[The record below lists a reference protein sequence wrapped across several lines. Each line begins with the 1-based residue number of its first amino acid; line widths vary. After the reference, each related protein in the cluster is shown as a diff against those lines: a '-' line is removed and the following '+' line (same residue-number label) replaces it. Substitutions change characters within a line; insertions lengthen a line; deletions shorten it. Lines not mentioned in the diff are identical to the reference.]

1 MADDGQV
8 RIGIYVDQ
16 TSVKQSMDE
25 AVSTV
30 KQGTQEMSTAADKA
44 GKDIGNAVSKGF
56 DPSKL
61 QQQFKSV
68 QAQVAGFAKTIAAS
82 AASLG
87 VWVMTTAKYA
97 DRIDEQSQLLGLSA
111 KGYQE
116 LEFAA
121 DRAGLKME
129 TFRTVMQKLNV
140 AVASGGESLAELGVN
155 IYDVNGQLK
164 TQEQLLFETL
174 TALSEMPDSVEKT
187 SIGIKVLG
195 ESFQKMTPL
204 LNTGAGGFNNLRK
217 TFEELGIAIDSKTLG
232 AFADFM
238 DTVGDLGYVIKKT
251 FVNTIKDSIPQ
262 LTKLA
267 DEIKASLQ
275 PGGDLY
281 NMFERLAQIIT
292 AFVTDVVPP
301 LLDFF
306 AWIIDNAH
314 AVATGIT
321 LIVVALKALSG
332 NWIGAIVSGLTGLV
346 FMMATLE
353 DQSVDTKKALED
365 LKKVGLTTTNGSGKS
380 SQAYKDLAAAKAD
393 LEYKKRELKAQ
404 QDLVAAYER
413 GEDPIRG
420 MSMSLEEGSKKAIEA
435 RAALKDY
442 EDAVKSAELAV
453 VALES
458 ANKKTASAVGEA
470 NKGLLETK
478 LEALNAD
485 TGDFASGWDGILE
498 AADAVKLKFAEL
510 GQNFKSQFA
519 DIVVQGLLSM
529 TEGFDSFGQ
538 ALVNGQ
544 NPLKALAQTMITT
557 IADMISALGNLMYV
571 RAFADYPNIDYS
583 QLAYGTTFKVLAGVI
598 KALASKIQGSYAEGG
613 IIGGA
618 SYSGDRLL
626 ARVNSGEMILNTAQ
640 QRRLFDI
647 ANGASTQGRVS
658 SNIQIINNAG
668 ADVSAEQSLDGR
680 SIRIMVEKITE
691 NMLKGAKGSRLMG
704 NTFGIRQLGRR

>member
-30 KQGTQEMSTAADKA
+30 KQGTQEMSDAADKA

-68 QAQVAGFAKTIAAS
+68 QAQVAGFAKAIAAS

-97 DRIDEQSQLLGLSA
+97 DRIDEQAQVLGLSTKA
-111 KGYQE
+111 YQE
-116 LEFAA
+116 LTFAA
-121 DRAGLKME
+121 DRAGISIGN
-129 TFRTVMQKLNV
+129 FRRVIQRISV
-140 AVASGGESLAELGVN
+140 DIASGGDALSKLGVEL
-155 IYDVNGQLK
+155 YDVNGQLK
-164 TQEQLLFETL
+164 DQETLLFEV
-174 TALSEMPDSVEKT
+174 LSSLAEMPDGLDKT
-187 SIGIKVLG
+187 TIGIELLG
-195 ESFQKMTPL
+195 QSFQRMSPL

-217 TFEELGIAIDSKTLG
+217 TFNDLGIAIDSKALST
-232 AFADFM
+232 FADFM
-238 DTVGDLGYVIKKT
+238 DTVGDLGFVIRT
-251 FVNTIKDSIPQ
+251 TCVNTIKDSIPQ
-262 LTKLA
+262 LKKLV

-275 PGGDLY
+275 PGGDMY
-281 NMFERLAQIIT
+281 KMFERLAQIIT

-306 AWIIDNAH
+306 EWIIDNAH

-353 DQSVDTKKALED
+353 DQAVDTKKALED
-365 LKKVGLTTTNGSGKS
+365 VKKVGLTTTNGDGKS
-380 SQAYKDLAAAKAD
+380 SQIYKDLAAAKAD
-393 LEYKKRELKAQ
+393 LELKKRELKAQ

-458 ANKKTASAVGEA
+458 ANEKATSAVGEA
-470 NKGLLETK
+470 KKSLLETK
-478 LEALNAD
+478 LGLLNSD
-485 TGDFASGWDGILE
+485 TGDFASGWEGILE

-510 GQNFKSQFA
+510 GQTFKSQFA
-519 DIVVQGLLSM
+519 DIVMQGLLSM
-529 TEGFDSFGQ
+529 TAGFEAVGQ
-538 ALVNGQ
+538 ALVIGE
-544 NPLKALAQTMITT
+544 NPLKAMAQTMITT

-571 RAFADYPNIDYS
+571 RAFAGYPNIDYS
-583 QLAYGTTFKVLAGVI
+583 QLAYGTSFKVLSGVI
-598 KALASKIQGSYAEGG
+598 KALASQIAGSYQGGG
-613 IIGGA
+613 IVGGT
-618 SYSGDRLL
+618 SYSGDKLL
-626 ARVNSGEMILNTAQ
+626 ARVNSGEMILNTDQ
-640 QRRLFDI
+640 QRRLFEI
-647 ANGASTQGRVS
+647 ANGAGSQGRMS

-668 ADVSAEQSLDGR
+668 ASVSAEQSIDGR

-691 NMLKGAKGSRLMG
+691 NMLKGAKGSKLMG